1 MVMSVKMG
9 TSIFSATFLS
19 LTWEKLISSSQKQTV
34 ELMEQRRGGEREE
47 GREGGWSKGGTEI
60 ERKGGREGKGK
71 EGREKKEGG
80 RKERHKNLLSE
91 KKKNSSFLLT
101 SICSLARLFTLVVF
115 RDAWKGIMTT
125 QRYKCPRHN
134 GTSKPYLPHRQ
145 KSHTH
150 AAMWWKFEKGVN
162 L

>member
-71 EGREKKEGG
+71 EGRGKKEGG
-80 RKERHKNLLSE
+80 GKERHKKMVAE
-91 KKKNSSFLLT
+91 KKKKIQLL
-101 SICSLARLFTLVVF
+101 A
-115 RDAWKGIMTT
+115 
-125 QRYKCPRHN
+125 
-134 GTSKPYLPHRQ
+134 
-145 KSHTH
+145 
-150 AAMWWKFEKGVN
+150 KFH